1 MCIIQSA
8 AFVAVIVILTVL
20 AVKSIP
26 IYLHI
31 SRVSRYLVECRIS
44 RQCSAMCTAVLQRH
58 RIVRIECR
66 GKQWPH
72 HCIIEVFTVNVAT

>member
-44 RQCSAMCTAVLQRH
+44 PRCSAMCTAVLQTH
-58 RIVRIECR
+58 RNVRIECR
-66 GKQWPH
+66 EANNGP
-72 HCIIEVFTVNVAT
+72 IIASLKCYSDAT